1 MDHTDSR
8 LALMEMRLSLA
19 RLIWHFDF
27 VLKEGQQE
35 PEYDHITIAA
45 GKLLVCVK
53 RRILL

>member
-1 MDHTDSR
+1 
-8 LALMEMRLSLA
+8 MEMRLSLA